1 MKKFLLLI
9 LPLFF
14 QPLTA
19 QKKLYEK
26 KVYSQLKIPFTRF
39 DYNELENKLSDSIHT
54 ALKPLHYY
62 EIDGGTIL
70 KKYRQMLLPKKT
82 WVGRKLF
89 NEHLFAVLG
98 DDYWVTIDPI
108 VDERLGKDNLNE
120 SKSFQNTRAIR
131 VEGALGKKL
140 SFSSTIAENYARF
153 PKFFDRYAWTTHPY
167 IVPGYGLNKNGDK
180 IYSDYPYAAGYVAY
194 KPGKFFF
201 LELGHGKHFIGEG
214 FHSLFLS
221 DNAAN
226 YPYFQISANFWHV
239 KYTTMWTAYQDLR
252 PEFTVN
258 GVYKKKFS
266 AIHYISWNATKK
278 LNLGFFETV
287 VWYNENR
294 RGFDVNFLNPL
305 IFFKTAELEAG
316 SGGSNTLVGLSM
328 RYQLPYN
335 ISVYGQFL
343 LDEMTI
349 SKFFGDKGYWGNK
362 FGYQIGMK
370 YHDAFNVP
378 NLFIRVEY
386 NQVRPY
392 TYGHNT
398 LTNYAHDYQALA
410 HPWGANFRETLLELQ
425 YRKNRLYA
433 HNTLMIGEK
442 GFDFPGDPMA
452 YGGDVYRYIRLQD
465 RSQKQYLLQGN
476 LGKILYDDFE
486 AGYILNPATN
496 LKVFGGFIYRKTS
509 IEKPLPTV
517 KNETTKYI
525 YFGIKTHLW
534 NDHFDVF

>member
-1 MKKFLLLI
+1 MKNFLLLI
-9 LPLFF
+9 LALFF
-14 QPLTA
+14 QQLTA
-19 QKKLYEK
+19 QEKLYEK
-26 KVYSQLKIPFTRF
+26 KVHSQLKIPFTRF
-39 DYNELENKLSDSIHT
+39 DYNELEGNLPDSIHT
-54 ALKPLHYY
+54 TLKPLHYY
-62 EIDGGTIL
+62 EVNGNVIL
-70 KKYRQMLLPKKT
+70 NKYRQMLLQKKT
-82 WVGRKLF
+82 WTGRKLF

-98 DDYWVTIDPI
+98 DDYWFTIDPI
-108 VDERLGKDNLNE
+108 VDERLGKDNLND
-120 SKSFQNTRAIR
+120 SKPFQNTRAIR

-153 PKFFDRYAWTTHPY
+153 PKFLDRYAWITRPH
-167 IVPGYGLNKNGDK
+167 IVPGYGLNKSADF
-180 IYSDYPYAAGYVAY
+180 IHTDYPYAAGYVAY
-194 KPGKFFF
+194 KPSKYFF
-201 LELGHGKHFIGEG
+201 LELGHGKHFIGDG
-214 FHSLFLS
+214 YRSLFLS

-226 YPYFQISANFWHV
+226 YPYFQVSANFWHV

-287 VWYNENR
+287 IWYNENR

-328 RYQLPYN
+328 RYQLPYK

-370 YHDAFNVP
+370 YHDAFNIP
-378 NLFIRVEY
+378 NLFVRIEY

-442 GFDFPGDPMA
+442 GFDFPGDPVA
-452 YGGDVYRYIRLQD
+452 YGGDVYRYISLQD

-476 LGKILYDDFE
+476 LGKILYDNFE
-486 AGYILNPATN
+486 TGYILNLATN
-496 LKVFGGFIYRKTS
+496 IKIFGGFIYRKTS